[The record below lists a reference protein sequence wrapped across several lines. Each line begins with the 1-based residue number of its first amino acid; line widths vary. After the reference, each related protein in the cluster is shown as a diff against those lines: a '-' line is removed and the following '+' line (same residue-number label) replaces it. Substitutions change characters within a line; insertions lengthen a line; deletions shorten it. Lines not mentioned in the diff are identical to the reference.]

1 MRKSVFILSIHAL
14 CAIVLL
20 AAQVLL
26 AEVSATFT
34 ATVGSESVFPIALQ
48 GDSVEFWL
56 EDMEIEVTGLPDN
69 EYCIANV
76 ENINYSWQVN
86 ENVYGSGSQATVN
99 SAAPGGTP
107 TGHDTLETLGVH
119 KIAFSGA
126 GNVDVFYEVNAGLVH
141 LEVPVC
147 LYAEA
152 NFGIA
157 KLILVTP
164 HGDPINN
171 AYPATGPYDGVPTC
185 NEFSFDKSRPNGV
198 LGIRLMAEVQ
208 PLEIRQYF
216 NVGDVSFTIDSV
228 GNAAPSYSA
237 SRWSPE
243 PDVVWRRY
251 ILCDAT
257 IIGLPASN
265 SDFGLKT
272 ARMYYKGSLVA
283 ENNYEVFY
291 DREAT
296 NHPYCSTCSNCEN
309 WYYYWK
315 QAFMEKYPSIV
326 PNMRYAGP
334 ETHENLDW
342 ANGITPAMLDW
353 IYDTPQSNNEDRM
366 DKTLILIGINAYG
379 EKTNL
384 QYNETLTGID
394 TFFSTIFHELKHV
407 DQISRA
413 DDYLW
418 SYNGVPSGT
427 NGADSFRYG
436 WSWNTSETRHGR
448 PWQPHNHWAI
458 GGDGKW
464 GKQNFDDDFDNDF
477 DNAAPV
483 PKVIN
488 NIGILELGQGGD
500 DICLENTSVPNSDW
514 PKGWEIYDF
523 SPYNGR
529 DNHNMP
535 LYGFAEREAIKA
547 ADDNVRQNEN
557 ARFDWG
563 APGKNHGTINNY
575 ND

>member
-34 ATVGSESVFPIALQ
+34 ATVGAESDFPIALQ

-76 ENINYSWQVN
+76 ENISYTWMVN

-99 SAAPGGTP
+99 SAAPGGTH

-126 GNVDVFYEVNAGLVH
+126 GNVDVFYEANNAGIVH
-141 LEVPVC
+141 LGFPISC
-147 LYAEA
+147 YAEA

-164 HGDPINN
+164 HGDPVNQPY
-171 AYPATGPYDGVPTC
+171 AATGPYDGVPTC
-185 NEFSFDKSRPNGV
+185 NEFFFDSSTNGV
-198 LGIRLMAEVQ
+198 LGMRLMAEVQ

-257 IIGLPASN
+257 IIGLPANN

-291 DREAT
+291 TAT
-296 NHPYCSTCSNCEN
+296 ANNHPSCTLCLNCPN
-309 WYYYWK
+309 WFYYYK
-315 QAFMEKYPSIV
+315 QASGGGSYTYDSSLSTSQSISGGGESTIRIANNAYSGGCYYKTIYDMGLLKVTGISSINKYYPHFCGVIAHERQHANNECYPASIYTDSDMDYLKNDYELYTSHTK
-326 PNMRYAGP
+326 PNKWDSALSQTSDAEAYANGP
-334 ETHENLDW
+334 VEQLAIQSADSSKDW
-342 ANGITPAMLDW
+342 AFPG
-353 IYDTPQSNNEDRM
+353 SNS
-366 DKTLILIGINAYG
+366 
-379 EKTNL
+379 
-384 QYNETLTGID
+384 Q
-394 TFFSTIFHELKHV
+394 
-407 DQISRA
+407 Q
-413 DDYLW
+413 
-418 SYNGVPSGT
+418 
-427 NGADSFRYG
+427 
-436 WSWNTSETRHGR
+436 
-448 PWQPHNHWAI
+448 
-458 GGDGKW
+458 
-464 GKQNFDDDFDNDF
+464 
-477 DNAAPV
+477 
-483 PKVIN
+483 IN
-488 NIGILELGQGGD
+488 N
-500 DICLENTSVPNSDW
+500 
-514 PKGWEIYDF
+514 
-523 SPYNGR
+523 
-529 DNHNMP
+529 
-535 LYGFAEREAIKA
+535 
-547 ADDNVRQNEN
+547 
-557 ARFDWG
+557 
-563 APGKNHGTINNY
+563 NN
-575 ND
+575 